1 MKKYFAIIAAILTI
15 LAALFAPKGT
25 MAAFSNNLWSLNVVH
40 RLVNST
46 DPIEPNI
53 PNHHAG
59 GGLILARHALKN
71 DDPQKA
77 EILIR
82 PSAQKKDTIAMYA
95 LAEALFE
102 QGKYEEALAIW
113 RSLENDNPLRYAAAG
128 IRNRNPERLD
138 LRLKAYQ
145 LAAELRPTL
154 YAESIF
160 STTLQFAKSLRDAG
174 QITESLPYY
183 QNLVEKYPGKCITY
197 FELAK
202 TYDLLEELSLAII
215 SIERGI
221 SCSPQDLDF
230 YFLAGELYSK
240 AENPSKALEVY
251 QKVLTI
257 NPGNET
263 AIEFIQQLSDKL
275 P

>member
-1 MKKYFAIIAAILTI
+1 MKKYFAKIAAILI
-15 LAALFAPKGT
+15 ISVALFAPKGT
-25 MAAFSNNLWSLNVVH
+25 ITAFSNNLWSLNAVH
-40 RLVNST
+40 RFVHST
-46 DPIEPNI
+46 DPIEPDI

-71 DDPQKA
+71 DDPQQA
-77 EILIR
+77 EILTR
-82 PSAQKKDTIAMYA
+82 PAAQKKDTIAMYA

-102 QGKYEEALAIW
+102 QEQYEEALAIW

-138 LRLKAYQ
+138 LILKAYQ

>member
-1 MKKYFAIIAAILTI
+1 MKKHFAIIAEILII
-15 LAALFAPKGT
+15 LVALFAPKGT
-25 MAAFSNNLWSLNVVH
+25 IAAFSNNLWSLNVVH
-40 RLVNST
+40 RFVHST
-46 DPIEPNI
+46 DPIEPDI

-71 DDPQKA
+71 DNPQLA

-82 PSAQKKDTIAMYA
+82 PAAQKKDMIAMYA

-102 QGKYEEALAIW
+102 QGQDEEALAIW
-113 RSLENDNPLRYAAAG
+113 RNLENDNPLRYAAAG
-128 IRNRNPERLD
+128 IRNRNPDRLD
-138 LRLKAYQ
+138 LVLKAYQ

-160 STTLQFAKSLRDAG
+160 STTIQFAKSLRDAG

-183 QNLVEKYPGKCITY
+183 QNLVENYPGKCLTY

-202 TYDLLEELSLAII
+202 TYDLLEELSLAIT